1 MRRYLPFVIVGA
13 VALIALSGATIFYR
27 TNRRALLSISQDRAT
42 ESKHVRG
49 PADAAATLDEFGD
62 FECPPCGYLSGPI
75 KQMEEDYHSS
85 LRVVFHHFPLVENHR
100 HAMEGALAA
109 EAAGRQGRFWE
120 MHDLLYRTQ
129 AVWTKADN
137 VEGALHSYAAMLRLN
152 VTRFKQDMASA
163 EVRARVEADQEEGK
177 KLGVKNTPT
186 LFLNGTEVPP
196 ASLAPENLREAVEQA
211 LKSTPT
217 PSPR

>member
-13 VALIALSGATIFYR
+13 VALITLGSATILYR
-27 TNRRALLSISQDRAT
+27 AKRPSLHSLPEDRGT
-42 ESKHVRG
+42 EARHVRG
-49 PADAAATLDEFGD
+49 PADATVTLDEFGD
-62 FECPPCGYLSGPI
+62 FQCPPCGFLSGPI
-75 KQMEEDYHSS
+75 KQMEEDYHSR
-85 LRVVFHHFPLVENHR
+85 LRVIFHHFPLVDNHP
-100 HAMEGALAA
+100 HAMEAALAA

-129 AVWTKADN
+129 VVWTKADN
-137 VEGALHSYAAMLRLN
+137 VEGVLHSYAAMLRLN

-196 ASLAPENLREAVEQA
+196 GSLAPENLRAAVEQA
-211 LKSTPT
+211 IKATPT